1 MCESKAIELT
11 EAGEKLLLDDVALLE
26 NKDDAIILYNIEG
39 KKIELPKDQYVIARI
54 DFLKHKIYFR
64 RHGK

>member
-1 MCESKAIELT
+1 MCESKAIELA

-39 KKIELPKDQYVIARI
+39 EKIELPKDQYEITRI

-64 RHGK
+64 RCSK